1 MYFRNVHAPYRVVA
15 PWLMS
20 KQGDSS
26 YCFFRSLDSQDRFLP
41 RPSCL
46 LDCNQGVG
54 KWQLKIPF
62 PARKFVF
69 LFPPQNLINLSEVLS
84 FCKFVLFLSV
94 SSLCLFPQ
102 FFFTFPILAAIFC
115 FFFVIFVTLPSSRT
129 LAGSV
134 FRKECTSMA
143 RILLDF

>member
-1 MYFRNVHAPYRVVA
+1 
-15 PWLMS
+15 MS

-94 SSLCLFPQ
+94 SSLCLFPT
-102 FFFTFPILAAIFC
+102 FFFTFPIFAAIF
-115 FFFVIFVTLPSSRT
+115 FFVLRNFCYFSSSTHFPPTFPLQSLFDRLENG
-129 LAGSV
+129 LATSV
-134 FRKECTSMA
+134 SSLGIWSKVWSCH
-143 RILLDF
+143 